1 MIFWIASY
9 PKSGNT
15 WLRALL
21 SSYYFSEDGTFN
33 QKYLKM
39 IDQFPQKSYFKSF
52 NYNPKIVSDT
62 SQFWIK
68 AQEKINENNKL
79 EQAKLTIENIK
90 KLNIEFS
97 KEADEKG
104 QLYGAISKKEI
115 LNFLKKNEVKIHS
128 DDIIVSD
135 QIRSIGEHQI
145 IVNPYTDIEETI
157 KITVH
162 KN

>member
-1 MIFWIASY
+1 MKVILTTNVKKLGKVGELVNVKDGYARNFLL
-9 PKSGNT
+9 PKKMA
-15 WLRALL
+15 LRENKKNLE
-21 SSYYFSEDGTFN
+21 YYE
-33 QKYLKM
+33 
-39 IDQFPQKSYFKSF
+39 
-52 NYNPKIVSDT
+52 KIKEE
-62 SQFWIK
+62 I
-68 AQEKINENNKL
+68 KINENNKL
-79 EQAKLTIENIK
+79 EQAKQTVENIK

-115 LNFLKKNEVKIHS
+115 LNFLKDNEVKIHS
-128 DDIIVSD
+128 DDIVLSE

-145 IVNPYTDIEETI
+145 IVNPYTDIQETI